1 MMRKRFM
8 SSVQETFYFTG
19 ICFIKAKILIIH
31 GDRLSKDKRML
42 IENLFYT
49 LSNEAQYLE
58 SRQDGVSPD
67 VIESKR
73 NTVIVPDKFKADVE
87 ALENYIGRNLE
98 NGLCI
103 KVDLAELLT
112 VIPRERKRADAY
124 NTLRRFLKNEFGVDL
139 IINKKKQNDYE

>member
-1 MMRKRFM
+1 MKIISNKDRKM
-8 SSVQETFYFTG
+8 
-19 ICFIKAKILIIH
+19 IITS
-31 GDRLSKDKRML
+31 LY
-42 IENLFYT
+42 NLF
-49 LSNEAQYLE
+49 SNEAKYLE
-58 SRQDGVSPD
+58 SRQDCVSPD

-87 ALENYIGRNLE
+87 ALEKYIGRNLE

-112 VIPRERKRADAY
+112 VMPRERKRADAY
-124 NTLRRFLKNEFGVDL
+124 NTLRRFLKNEFGVVL

>member
-1 MMRKRFM
+1 
-8 SSVQETFYFTG
+8 
-19 ICFIKAKILIIH
+19 
-31 GDRLSKDKRML
+31 ML

-49 LSNEAQYLE
+49 LSSEVEYPE
-58 SRQDGVSPD
+58 SRQDCVSPD
-67 VIESKR
+67 VIESKG

-87 ALENYIGRNLE
+87 ALERYIGRNLE

-112 VIPRERKRADAY
+112 VIPRERKRAGAY

>member
-1 MMRKRFM
+1 
-8 SSVQETFYFTG
+8 
-19 ICFIKAKILIIH
+19 
-31 GDRLSKDKRML
+31 ML

-49 LSNEAQYLE
+49 LSNEVKYLE
-58 SRQDGVSPD
+58 SRQDCVSPD

-87 ALENYIGRNLE
+87 ALANYIGRNLE

-124 NTLRRFLKNEFGVDL
+124 NTLRRFLKNEFNIDL
-139 IINKKKQNDYE
+139 IINKKKGQNYDK

>member
-1 MMRKRFM
+1 
-8 SSVQETFYFTG
+8 
-19 ICFIKAKILIIH
+19 
-31 GDRLSKDKRML
+31 ML
-42 IENLFYT
+42 IYNLFKT
-49 LSNEAQYLE
+49 LTGEVEYPE
-58 SRQDGVSPD
+58 SRQDCVSPD

-87 ALENYIGRNLE
+87 ALEKYIGRNLE